1 MSNNFKNKVKELYDQ
16 KCSKYDNIN
25 EKNVLPAVDKI
36 VVIGD
41 IHGDFQ
47 KTIECLKLAKVLQE
61 DTKYGIN
68 NPKRYKWIGEDTV
81 IVQVGDQFIVDTLSC
96 TLCGICLEVC
106 PTGSISFEGTSFQLE
121 F

>member
-1 MSNNFKNKVKELYDQ
+1 MKKEIKISKN
-16 KCSKYDNIN
+16 CNHN
-25 EKNVLPAVDKI
+25 ETCRVFCDESA
-36 VVIGD
+36 
-41 IHGDFQ
+41 
-47 KTIECLKLAKVLQE
+47 
-61 DTKYGIN
+61 
-68 NPKRYKWIGEDTV
+68 